1 MGLPK
6 GATSDKEWRSEIRK
20 AVHELRSVPGENGA
34 QPQKVRTLR
43 LLARKLAD
51 RGLEGEIAALR
62 EIGDRLDGKPAQAIA
77 IKGDPDSPVIFNLRL
92 GDGMV
97 DGGQAEVSDALGDA
111 AGGHSRAGWGR
122 GTRGAGRAPVGT
134 SALAGAPVP
143 GSALSPTRR
152 PTLYINSLAC
162 AGLWG

>member
-62 EIGDRLDGKPAQAIA
+62 EIGDRLDGKPAQAVA
-77 IKGDPDSPVIFNLRL
+77 ITGDPDSPVIFNLRL
-92 GDGMV
+92 GDGLI
-97 DGGQAEVSDALGDA
+97 DGGAVLVEPSPAIGVPLVAIATGDGAE
-111 AGGHSRAGWGR
+111 
-122 GTRGAGRAPVGT
+122 TPEE
-134 SALAGAPVP
+134 
-143 GSALSPTRR
+143 
-152 PTLYINSLAC
+152 
-162 AGLWG
+162 